1 VTRRS
6 TVDGAAMG
14 RLHVRSMVEADL
26 DQVLAIERDSFD
38 SPWSVENFRYEILRN
53 RHAVNYV
60 LERGDGIL
68 GYACVW
74 FIGRKMK
81 INNIAIDRA
90 RRREGLAERLLR
102 GLLRRA
108 GELGCHTAQL
118 EVRVSNRAAR
128 SLYRKLGFRE
138 VGRCKNYYLR
148 EGEDAVLLSIEIVP
162 ESAG

>member
-1 VTRRS
+1 
-6 TVDGAAMG
+6 MG
-14 RLHVRSMVEADL
+14 RLVVRSMREGDVE
-26 DQVLAIERDSFD
+26 QVLAIERDSFV
-38 SPWSVENFRYEILRN
+38 SPWTAENFRYEILRN

-60 LERGDGIL
+60 MERDGRLL

-74 FIGRKMK
+74 FIGREMK

-90 RRREGLAERLLR
+90 ERRAGLGERLLR

-108 GELGCHTAQL
+108 AELGCLKAEL

-138 VGRCKNYYLR
+138 VGRRRNYYQR
-148 EGEDAVLLSIEIVP
+148 EREDALLLATEIAP
-162 ESAG
+162 ENGD